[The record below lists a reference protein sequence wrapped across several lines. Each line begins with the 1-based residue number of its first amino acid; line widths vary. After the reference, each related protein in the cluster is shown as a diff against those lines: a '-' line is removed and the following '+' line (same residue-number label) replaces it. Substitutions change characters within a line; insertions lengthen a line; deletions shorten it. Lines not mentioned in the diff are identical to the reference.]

1 MFIQIEDPSEAPVP
15 PEEVRFRELRVEPYP
30 DGGRVRLTFDI
41 TPFQSGPDLE
51 IEIIDQSSR
60 EVATLSVIG
69 AHTSTLS
76 LTAHLRPPDPG
87 GKYDLRARLS
97 YEDLGQV
104 DQLEKQF
111 TIDTGDQSLD
121 G

>member
-15 PEEVRFRELRVEPYP
+15 PEDVRFRGLHVEPYL

-51 IEIIDQSSR
+51 IEVFDQSSQ
-60 EVATLSVIG
+60 EVATLVIVG
-69 AHTSTLS
+69 AHTNKLS

-104 DQLEKQF
+104 DQLEQKF
-111 TIDTGDQSLD
+111 TIDAGDHSLD